1 MARDESGLDIE
12 AMIAGLIDAGVV
24 EMIGRAEPTEIE
36 AAKLTLGM
44 QYPSEEILEF
54 KEQLHSYLADVLEDG
69 CLRILNGM
77 VGYGLTTGDDAAADA
92 SDSTND
98 GDDDA
103 VDED

>member
-12 AMIAGLIDAGVV
+12 AMIAGLIDAAVV

-77 VGYGLTTGDDAAADA
+77 VGYGLNAGDDPDVDA
-92 SDSTND
+92 IDSTND
-98 GDDDA
+98 DDDDA
-103 VDED
+103 EDAD